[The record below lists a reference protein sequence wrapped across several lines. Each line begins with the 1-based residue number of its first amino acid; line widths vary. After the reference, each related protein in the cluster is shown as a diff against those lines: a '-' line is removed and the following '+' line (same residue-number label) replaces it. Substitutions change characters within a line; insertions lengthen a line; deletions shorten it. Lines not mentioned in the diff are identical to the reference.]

1 MRVPVYQSM
10 KQAGRQAIKQ
20 ASKRLSMIDVRTDQ
34 TKSREPY
41 LQDVDGQHQQEEHSV
56 VLEADTIVEPM
67 AVVVHSA
74 DAPIA

>member
-1 MRVPVYQSM
+1 
-10 KQAGRQAIKQ
+10 
-20 ASKRLSMIDVRTDQ
+20 MIDVRTDQ

-56 VLEADTIVEPM
+56 VLVADTIVEPM